1 MALKLIEDL
10 VQSDIFNIFYNNKF
24 GELST
29 GVSKRLSAEEKE
41 LFDLVSSIKSIKE
54 GKYVN
59 GVPLSSIK
67 NYKEK
72 MEGWIYDNL
81 TYPITNE
88 QIYKTML
95 KTLNSGDKEMINLLA
110 LSYPDRMEKVLI
122 YNAGKDE
129 TITPYTV
136 IYHFLQE
143 LNLNGKYKYQSASKH
158 YTQKEEVEE
167 KKPTLKTKTSK
178 IKEEQEQKK
187 EKIVKE
193 ISKEIVK
200 HHLAQENRED
210 YQSQQKYENI
220 KDEVK
225 RFLDKVISTK
235 KQTFKNI
242 QDFSDLQAQNQLQ
255 LKEAFST
262 TMKNITR
269 RLITREFNVAEIYR
283 NILFPVFSE
292 MSKENKKDIQFLWKL
307 QDHDKEVITE
317 DIINNGFF
325 WKIFNTDKNFF
336 QNIIHN
342 TMKFDPYS
350 DANNYQ
356 LMFNI
361 VSLCSVNEQTFRERL
376 SFFEDM
382 GLNLNGKIL
391 SYSYFDENNKPKIR
405 TIDLKDLNDRTA
417 NKENYKENSFADL
430 ILSFNNEM
438 WNRVMRDKI
447 REKTISNNKIPKKV
461 F

>member
-24 GELST
+24 GELSS

-110 LSYPDRMEKVLI
+110 LSYPDRMEKVLV

-129 TITPYTV
+129 MITPYTI

-167 KKPTLKTKTSK
+167 KKPTLKTSK

-187 EKIVKE
+187 EKMVKE

-200 HHLAQENRED
+200 HHLAQESKED
-210 YQSQQKYENI
+210 YQSQQKYVDMKE
-220 KDEVK
+220 EVK
-225 RFLDKVISTK
+225 NFLNKVISTK

-262 TMKNITR
+262 TMKNIKT
-269 RLITREFNVAEIYR
+269 RLITRDFNTAEIYR
-283 NILFPVFSE
+283 NILFPAFSE
-292 MSKENKKDIQFLWKL
+292 MSKDHKKDIQFLWRL

-317 DIINNGFF
+317 DIINNGLF
-325 WKIFNTDKNFF
+325 WKTFNTDKDFF
-336 QNIIHN
+336 QNVIHN

-361 VSLCSVNEQTFRERL
+361 ISLCSVNEQTFKERL

-382 GLNLNGKIL
+382 GLDLNGKIL

-405 TIDLKDLNDRTA
+405 TIDLKDLNDRTV
-417 NKENYKENSFADL
+417 NKENYKENSFVDL

-438 WNRVMRDKI
+438 WNKVMRDKI
-447 REKTISNNKIPKKV
+447 KEKTLSNNKIPRRV

>member
-72 MEGWIYDNL
+72 MEGWIYDNI

-167 KKPTLKTKTSK
+167 KKPTLKTYKV
-178 IKEEQEQKK
+178 KEEQEQKK

-210 YQSQQKYENI
+210 YQSQQKYESI

-225 RFLDKVISTK
+225 RFLDKVITTK
-235 KQTFKNI
+235 KQTFENI

-262 TMKNITR
+262 TMKDITR

-438 WNRVMRDKI
+438 WNRVMKDKI

>member
-24 GELST
+24 GELSS

-167 KKPTLKTKTSK
+167 KKPTLKTFQ

-269 RLITREFNVAEIYR
+269 RLIIKEFNVAEIYR

-325 WKIFNTDKNFF
+325 WKIFNTDKDFF

-447 REKTISNNKIPKKV
+447 REKTLSNNKIPKKV

>member
-72 MEGWIYDNL
+72 MENWIYENL
-81 TYPITNE
+81 SYPITNE

-143 LNLNGKYKYQSASKH
+143 LNLNGKYKYQAASKH
-158 YTQKEEVEE
+158 YTQKEEVGE
-167 KKPTLKTKTSK
+167 KKPTLKTSQ
-178 IKEEQEQKK
+178 IKEEREQEQKK

-269 RLITREFNVAEIYR
+269 RLIIKEFNVAEIYR
-283 NILFPVFSE
+283 NIIFPAFSE

-325 WKIFNTDKNFF
+325 WKTFNTDKDFF

-405 TIDLKDLNDRTA
+405 TIDLKDLNDRTP

-438 WNRVMRDKI
+438 WNRVMKDKI

>member
-129 TITPYTV
+129 MITPYTI

-167 KKPTLKTKTSK
+167 KKPTLKTSK

-187 EKIVKE
+187 EKMVKE

-200 HHLAQENRED
+200 HHLAQESKED
-210 YQSQQKYENI
+210 YQSQQKYVDMKE
-220 KDEVK
+220 EVK
-225 RFLDKVISTK
+225 NFLNKVISTK

-262 TMKNITR
+262 TMKNIKT
-269 RLITREFNVAEIYR
+269 RLITRDFNTVEIYR
-283 NILFPVFSE
+283 NILFPAFSE
-292 MSKENKKDIQFLWKL
+292 MSKDHKKDIQFLWRL

-325 WKIFNTDKNFF
+325 WKTFNTDKDFF
-336 QNIIHN
+336 QNVIHN

-361 VSLCSVNEQTFRERL
+361 ISLCSVNEQTFKERL

-382 GLNLNGKIL
+382 GLDLNGKIL

-405 TIDLKDLNDRTA
+405 TIDLKDLNDRTV
-417 NKENYKENSFADL
+417 NKENYKENSFVDL

-438 WNRVMRDKI
+438 WNKVMRDKI
-447 REKTISNNKIPKKV
+447 KEKTLSNNKIPRRV

>member
-72 MEGWIYDNL
+72 MENWIYENL
-81 TYPITNE
+81 SYPITNE

-143 LNLNGKYKYQSASKH
+143 LNLNGKYKYQAASKH
-158 YTQKEEVEE
+158 YTQKEEVGE
-167 KKPTLKTKTSK
+167 KKPTLKTSQ
-178 IKEEQEQKK
+178 IKEEREQEQKK

-269 RLITREFNVAEIYR
+269 RLIIKEFNVAEIYR
-283 NILFPVFSE
+283 NIIFPAFSE

-325 WKIFNTDKNFF
+325 WKTFNTDKDFF

-361 VSLCSVNEQTFRERL
+361 VSLCSVNEQTFKERL
-376 SFFEDM
+376 SFFENM

-438 WNRVMRDKI
+438 WNRVMREKI

>member
-10 VQSDIFNIFYNNKF
+10 IQSDIFNIFYNNKF
-24 GELST
+24 GELSS

-110 LSYPDRMEKVLI
+110 LSYPDRMEKVLV

-129 TITPYTV
+129 MITPYTI

-167 KKPTLKTKTSK
+167 KKPTLKTSK

-200 HHLAQENRED
+200 HHLAQESKED
-210 YQSQQKYENI
+210 YQSQQKYVDMKE
-220 KDEVK
+220 EVK
-225 RFLDKVISTK
+225 NFLNKVISTK

-262 TMKNITR
+262 TMKNIKT
-269 RLITREFNVAEIYR
+269 RLITRDFNTAEIYR
-283 NILFPVFSE
+283 NILFPAFSE
-292 MSKENKKDIQFLWKL
+292 MSKDHKKDIQFLWRL

-325 WKIFNTDKNFF
+325 WKTFNTDKDFF
-336 QNIIHN
+336 QNVIHN

-361 VSLCSVNEQTFRERL
+361 ISLCSVNEQTFKERL

-382 GLNLNGKIL
+382 GLDLNGKIL

-405 TIDLKDLNDRTA
+405 TIDLKDLNDRTV
-417 NKENYKENSFADL
+417 NKENYKENSFVDL

-438 WNRVMRDKI
+438 WNKVMRDKI
-447 REKTISNNKIPKKV
+447 KEKTLSNNKIPRRV

>member
-72 MEGWIYDNL
+72 MENWIYENL
-81 TYPITNE
+81 SYPITNE

-143 LNLNGKYKYQSASKH
+143 LNLNGKYKYQAASKH
-158 YTQKEEVEE
+158 YTQKEEVGE
-167 KKPTLKTKTSK
+167 KKPTLKTSQ

-269 RLITREFNVAEIYR
+269 RLIIKEFNVAEIYR
-283 NILFPVFSE
+283 NIIFPAFSE

-325 WKIFNTDKNFF
+325 WKTFNTDKDFF

-405 TIDLKDLNDRTA
+405 TIDLKDLNDRTP

-438 WNRVMRDKI
+438 WNRVMKDKI

>member
-24 GELST
+24 GELSS

-72 MEGWIYDNL
+72 MERWIYDNL

-110 LSYPDRMEKVLI
+110 LSYPDRMEKVLV

-129 TITPYTV
+129 MITPYTI

-167 KKPTLKTKTSK
+167 KKPTLKTFQ

-269 RLITREFNVAEIYR
+269 RLIIKEFNVAEIYR

-325 WKIFNTDKNFF
+325 WKIFNTDKDFF

-430 ILSFNNEM
+430 LLSFNNEM

-447 REKTISNNKIPKKV
+447 REKTLSNNKIPKKV

>member
-72 MEGWIYDNL
+72 MENWIYENL
-81 TYPITNE
+81 SYPITNE

-143 LNLNGKYKYQSASKH
+143 LNLNGKYKYQAASKH
-158 YTQKEEVEE
+158 YTQKEEVGE
-167 KKPTLKTKTSK
+167 KKPTLKTSQ

-269 RLITREFNVAEIYR
+269 RLIIKEFNVAEIYR
-283 NILFPVFSE
+283 NIIFPAFSE

-325 WKIFNTDKNFF
+325 WKTFNTDKDFF

-361 VSLCSVNEQTFRERL
+361 VSLCSVNEQTFKERL
-376 SFFEDM
+376 SFFENM

-438 WNRVMRDKI
+438 WNRVMREKI

>member
-29 GVSKRLSAEEKE
+29 GMSKRLSAEEKE

-129 TITPYTV
+129 MITPYTI

-167 KKPTLKTKTSK
+167 KKPTLKTSK

-200 HHLAQENRED
+200 HHLAQESKED
-210 YQSQQKYENI
+210 YQSQQKYVDMKE
-220 KDEVK
+220 EVK
-225 RFLDKVISTK
+225 NFLNKVISTK

-262 TMKNITR
+262 TMKNIKT
-269 RLITREFNVAEIYR
+269 RLITRDFNTVEIYR
-283 NILFPVFSE
+283 NILFPAFSE
-292 MSKENKKDIQFLWKL
+292 MSKDHKKDIQFLWRL

-325 WKIFNTDKNFF
+325 WKTFNTDKDFF
-336 QNIIHN
+336 QNVIHN

-361 VSLCSVNEQTFRERL
+361 ISLCSVNEQTFKERL

-382 GLNLNGKIL
+382 GLDLNGKIL

-405 TIDLKDLNDRTA
+405 TIDLKDLNDRTV
-417 NKENYKENSFADL
+417 NKENYKENSFVDL

-438 WNRVMRDKI
+438 WNKVMREKI
-447 REKTISNNKIPKKV
+447 KEKTLSNNKIPRRV

>member
-41 LFDLVSSIKSIKE
+41 LFDLVSSIKLIKE

-129 TITPYTV
+129 MITPYTI

-167 KKPTLKTKTSK
+167 KKPTLKTSK

-200 HHLAQENRED
+200 HHLAQESKED
-210 YQSQQKYENI
+210 YQSQQKYVDMKE
-220 KDEVK
+220 EVK
-225 RFLDKVISTK
+225 NFLNKVISTK

-262 TMKNITR
+262 TMKNIKT
-269 RLITREFNVAEIYR
+269 RLITRDFNTVEIYR
-283 NILFPVFSE
+283 NILFPAFSE
-292 MSKENKKDIQFLWKL
+292 MSKDHKKDIQFLWRL
-307 QDHDKEVITE
+307 QAHDKEVITE

-325 WKIFNTDKNFF
+325 WKTFNTDKDFF
-336 QNIIHN
+336 QNVIHN

-361 VSLCSVNEQTFRERL
+361 ISLCSVNEQTFKERL

-382 GLNLNGKIL
+382 GLDLNGKIL

-405 TIDLKDLNDRTA
+405 TIDLKDLNDRTV
-417 NKENYKENSFADL
+417 NKENYKENSFVDL

-438 WNRVMRDKI
+438 WNKVMREKI
-447 REKTISNNKIPKKV
+447 KEKTLSNNKIPRRV

>member
-110 LSYPDRMEKVLI
+110 LSYPDRMEKVLV

-129 TITPYTV
+129 MITPYTI

-167 KKPTLKTKTSK
+167 KKPTLKTSK

-200 HHLAQENRED
+200 HHLAQESKED
-210 YQSQQKYENI
+210 YQSQQKYVDMKE
-220 KDEVK
+220 EVK
-225 RFLDKVISTK
+225 NFLNKVISTK

-262 TMKNITR
+262 TMKNIKT
-269 RLITREFNVAEIYR
+269 RLITRDFNTVEIYR
-283 NILFPVFSE
+283 NILFPAFSE
-292 MSKENKKDIQFLWKL
+292 MSKDHKKDIQFLWRL

-325 WKIFNTDKNFF
+325 WKTFNTDKDFF
-336 QNIIHN
+336 QNVIHN

-361 VSLCSVNEQTFRERL
+361 ISLCSVNEQTFKERL

-430 ILSFNNEM
+430 LLSFNNEM

-447 REKTISNNKIPKKV
+447 REKTLSNNKIPKKV

>member
-24 GELST
+24 GELSS

-110 LSYPDRMEKVLI
+110 LSYPDRIEKVLI

-167 KKPTLKTKTSK
+167 KKPTLKTFQ

-269 RLITREFNVAEIYR
+269 RLIIKEFNVAEIYR

-325 WKIFNTDKNFF
+325 WKIFNTDKDFF

-447 REKTISNNKIPKKV
+447 REKTLSNNKIPKKV

>member
-72 MEGWIYDNL
+72 MENWIYENL
-81 TYPITNE
+81 SYPITNE

-143 LNLNGKYKYQSASKH
+143 LNLNGKYKYQAASKH
-158 YTQKEEVEE
+158 YTYKEEVEE
-167 KKPTLKTKTSK
+167 KKPTLKTSQ
-178 IKEEQEQKK
+178 IKEEREQEQKK

-269 RLITREFNVAEIYR
+269 RLIIKEFNVAEIYR

-325 WKIFNTDKNFF
+325 WKIFNTDKDFF

-438 WNRVMRDKI
+438 WNRVMKDKI

>member
-72 MEGWIYDNL
+72 MENWIYENL
-81 TYPITNE
+81 NYPITNE

-143 LNLNGKYKYQSASKH
+143 LNLNGKYKYQTASKH
-158 YTQKEEVEE
+158 YTYKEEVEE
-167 KKPTLKTKTSK
+167 KKPTLKTSQ
-178 IKEEQEQKK
+178 IKEEREQEQKK

-269 RLITREFNVAEIYR
+269 RLIIKEFNVAEIYR

-325 WKIFNTDKNFF
+325 WKIFNTDKDFF
-336 QNIIHN
+336 QNVIHN

-405 TIDLKDLNDRTA
+405 TINLKDLNDRTA
-417 NKENYKENSFADL
+417 NKENYKENSFVDL

-438 WNRVMRDKI
+438 WSRVMRDKI

>member
-24 GELST
+24 GELSS

-95 KTLNSGDKEMINLLA
+95 KTLNSGDKEMINLLT

-167 KKPTLKTKTSK
+167 KKPTLKTFQ

-269 RLITREFNVAEIYR
+269 RLIIKEFNVAEIYR

-325 WKIFNTDKNFF
+325 WKIFNTDKDFF

-447 REKTISNNKIPKKV
+447 REKTLSNNKIPKKV

>member
-110 LSYPDRMEKVLI
+110 LSYPDRMEKVLV

-129 TITPYTV
+129 MITPYTI

-167 KKPTLKTKTSK
+167 KKPTLKTSK

-200 HHLAQENRED
+200 HHLAQESKED
-210 YQSQQKYENI
+210 YQSKQKYVDMKE
-220 KDEVK
+220 EVK
-225 RFLDKVISTK
+225 NFLNKVISTK

-262 TMKNITR
+262 TMKNIKT
-269 RLITREFNVAEIYR
+269 RLITRDFNTVEIYR
-283 NILFPVFSE
+283 NILFPAFSE
-292 MSKENKKDIQFLWKL
+292 MSKDHKKDIQFLWRL

-325 WKIFNTDKNFF
+325 WKTFNTDKDFF
-336 QNIIHN
+336 QNVIHN

-361 VSLCSVNEQTFRERL
+361 ISLCSVNEQTFKERL

-382 GLNLNGKIL
+382 GLDLNGKIL

-405 TIDLKDLNDRTA
+405 TIDLKDLNDRTV
-417 NKENYKENSFADL
+417 NKENYKENSFVDL

-438 WNRVMRDKI
+438 WNKVMRDKI
-447 REKTISNNKIPKKV
+447 KEKTLSNNKIPRRV

>member
-29 GVSKRLSAEEKE
+29 GMSKRLSAEEKE

-129 TITPYTV
+129 MITPYTI

-167 KKPTLKTKTSK
+167 KKPTLKTSK

-200 HHLAQENRED
+200 HHLAQESKED

-262 TMKNITR
+262 TMKNITK
-269 RLITREFNVAEIYR
+269 RLIIKEFNVAEIYR

-325 WKIFNTDKNFF
+325 WKIFNTDKDFF

>member
-129 TITPYTV
+129 MITPYTI

-167 KKPTLKTKTSK
+167 KKPTLKTSK

-200 HHLAQENRED
+200 HHLAQESKED
-210 YQSQQKYENI
+210 YQSQQKYVDMKE
-220 KDEVK
+220 EVK
-225 RFLDKVISTK
+225 NFLNKVISTK

-262 TMKNITR
+262 TMKNIKT
-269 RLITREFNVAEIYR
+269 RLITRDFNTVEIYR
-283 NILFPVFSE
+283 NILFPAFSE
-292 MSKENKKDIQFLWKL
+292 MSKDHKKDIQFLWRL

-325 WKIFNTDKNFF
+325 WKTFNTDKDFF
-336 QNIIHN
+336 QNVIHN

-361 VSLCSVNEQTFRERL
+361 ISLCSVNEQTFKERL

-382 GLNLNGKIL
+382 GLDLNGKIL

-405 TIDLKDLNDRTA
+405 TIDLKDLNDRTV
-417 NKENYKENSFADL
+417 NKENYKENSFVDL

-438 WNRVMRDKI
+438 WNKVMREKI
-447 REKTISNNKIPKKV
+447 KEKTLSNNKIPRRV

>member
-72 MEGWIYDNL
+72 MENWIYENL
-81 TYPITNE
+81 NYPITNE

-143 LNLNGKYKYQSASKH
+143 LNLNGKYKYQAASKH
-158 YTQKEEVEE
+158 YTQKEEVGE
-167 KKPTLKTKTSK
+167 KKPTFKTSQ

-269 RLITREFNVAEIYR
+269 RLIIKEFNVAEIYR
-283 NILFPVFSE
+283 NIIFPAFSE

-325 WKIFNTDKNFF
+325 WKTFNTDKDFF

-342 TMKFDPYS
+342 IMKFDPYS

-438 WNRVMRDKI
+438 WNRVMREKI